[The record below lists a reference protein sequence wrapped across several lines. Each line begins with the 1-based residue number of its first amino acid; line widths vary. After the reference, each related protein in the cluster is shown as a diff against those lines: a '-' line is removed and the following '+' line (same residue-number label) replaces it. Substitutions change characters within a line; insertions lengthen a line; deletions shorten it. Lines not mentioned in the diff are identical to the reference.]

1 MDGKSPFCTK
11 EVKRGGKELERVGLL
26 VRLFLYPYL
35 CIVKRGRGGRLQQ
48 VHRTPRQALAI
59 FLSTGEWA
67 TSQRRLP
74 FAQKNKTMAT
84 KQIYF
89 SATMQKSPLSVPA
102 RVMEELNLDRVVYFV
117 LRGGTDEQREALQ
130 DLIGNA
136 VIARI
141 ALSRARR
148 QMIICRTSDDINDAV
163 TIDSYRAALEHVFG
177 EHCRIT
183 VRILWRGIR

>member
-1 MDGKSPFCTK
+1 
-11 EVKRGGKELERVGLL
+11 
-26 VRLFLYPYL
+26 
-35 CIVKRGRGGRLQQ
+35 
-48 VHRTPRQALAI
+48 
-59 FLSTGEWA
+59 
-67 TSQRRLP
+67 
-74 FAQKNKTMAT
+74 MAT
-84 KQIYF
+84 KQFYF

-102 RVMEELNLDRVVYFV
+102 RIMEELNLDRVVYFV

-130 DLIGNA
+130 ALIGNA

-183 VRILWRGIR
+183 VRILWRGLR

>member
-1 MDGKSPFCTK
+1 
-11 EVKRGGKELERVGLL
+11 
-26 VRLFLYPYL
+26 
-35 CIVKRGRGGRLQQ
+35 
-48 VHRTPRQALAI
+48 
-59 FLSTGEWA
+59 
-67 TSQRRLP
+67 
-74 FAQKNKTMAT
+74 MAT
-84 KQIYF
+84 KQVYF

-102 RVMEELNLDRVVYFV
+102 RIMEELNLDRVVYFV

-130 DLIGNA
+130 DLIGNT

-183 VRILWRGIR
+183 VRILWRGLR

>member
-1 MDGKSPFCTK
+1 MNSKDCYFYSVSFCSIPIQP
-11 EVKRGGKELERVGLL
+11 VRQG
-26 VRLFLYPYL
+26 RLFSLYYL

-59 FLSTGEWA
+59 FYQPANGL
-67 TSQRRLP
+67 RRRDDYH

-84 KQIYF
+84 NQTYF

-102 RVMEELNLDRVVYFV
+102 RIMEELNLDRVVYFV

-183 VRILWRGIR
+183 VRILWRGLR